1 MLLDKLSCENP
12 CVSGFWVSTEE
23 FKFLSSSVQSLPG
36 DCWENGCDIA
46 DYSYLK
52 CRCQYKRLE
61 SFNVVQ
67 VKVCGPIV
75 GTSNSAD
82 DFDSWIG
89 LEILS
94 SS

>member
-1 MLLDKLSCENP
+1 MLLAKLSCEIP
-12 CVSGFWVSTEE
+12 SVSGFLGFHRRVYI
-23 FKFLSSSVQSLPG
+23 LSLLVQSLLG
-36 DCWENGCDIA
+36 DCWEKVCDIA

-52 CRCQYKRLE
+52 CHCQYKRLE

-82 DFDSWIG
+82 DFDGWIG
-89 LEILS
+89 LEIVS